1 MKEKEWE
8 KLLRIKTTGRDDTR
22 SDTFRYPYEPTSYE
36 VLERL
41 ANTGII
47 GKNNTLLDYGCGKGR
62 VSIFMAYQT
71 KCHSIGIEY
80 DERIYN
86 RALANKT
93 DAVSGNKVKFLCVD
107 AVGFKIPD
115 NVDRFFFFNPFSV
128 EIFKS
133 VLANIIDSYYENQ
146 REMLVMCYYPSDEYL
161 MCLSQEYNVTFVEEI
176 DCSDISDGESRR
188 EKVVVYRVGEKW
200 FFYKRYITNTVKS
213 DTMQII
219 TLQEDHN
226 NGTHFKKRSI

>member
-161 MCLSQEYNVTFVEEI
+161 MCLSQIGRAHV
-176 DCSDISDGESRR
+176 
-188 EKVVVYRVGEKW
+188 
-200 FFYKRYITNTVKS
+200 
-213 DTMQII
+213 
-219 TLQEDHN
+219 
-226 NGTHFKKRSI
+226 

>member
-41 ANTGII
+41 ANTGFI

-86 RALANKT
+86 RALANKADT
-93 DAVSGNKVKFLCVD
+93 VSGNRVQFLCED
-107 AVGFKIPD
+107 AVGFKIAD
-115 NVDRFFFFNPFSV
+115 NVDRFFFFNPFSI

-133 VLANIIDSYYENQ
+133 VLANIIDSYYEAQ
-146 REMLVMCYYPSDEYL
+146 REMLIMCYYPSDEYISYL
-161 MCLSQEYNVTFVEEI
+161 MTVEELMFTDEI
-176 DCSDISDGESRR
+176 VCMDLFPGEDPR
-188 EKVVVYRVGEKW
+188 EKIAIFELDYME
-200 FFYKRYITNTVKS
+200 
-213 DTMQII
+213 
-219 TLQEDHN
+219 
-226 NGTHFKKRSI
+226 

>member
-47 GKNNTLLDYGCGKGR
+47 GKNNTLLD
-62 VSIFMAYQT
+62 
-71 KCHSIGIEY
+71 Y

-188 EKVVVYRVGEKW
+188 EKVVVYRVGEK
-200 FFYKRYITNTVKS
+200 
-213 DTMQII
+213 
-219 TLQEDHN
+219 
-226 NGTHFKKRSI
+226 

>member
-22 SDTFRYPYEPTSYE
+22 SDTYRYPYEPTSYE

-41 ANTGII
+41 ANTGLIS
-47 GKNNTLLDYGCGKGR
+47 KNNTLLDYGCGKGR

-86 RALANKT
+86 RALANKA
-93 DAVSGNKVKFLCVD
+93 DAVSGNRVQFLCED
-107 AVGFKIPD
+107 AVGFKIAD
-115 NVDRFFFFNPFSV
+115 NVDRFFFFNPFSI

-133 VLANIIDSYYENQ
+133 CLLYT
-146 REMLVMCYYPSDEYL
+146 SDAADE
-161 MCLSQEYNVTFVEEI
+161 
-176 DCSDISDGESRR
+176 
-188 EKVVVYRVGEKW
+188 
-200 FFYKRYITNTVKS
+200 
-213 DTMQII
+213 
-219 TLQEDHN
+219 
-226 NGTHFKKRSI
+226 

>member
-86 RALANKT
+86 RALSNKA
-93 DAVSGNKVKFLCVD
+93 DAVSGNKVKFICAD

-146 REMLVMCYYPSDEYL
+146 REMLVMCYYPSDEYISYL
-161 MCLSQEYNVTFVEEI
+161 MTVDELMFYDEI
-176 DCSDISDGESRR
+176 SCQDLFNGNDPR
-188 EKVVVYRVGEKW
+188 ER
-200 FFYKRYITNTVKS
+200 
-213 DTMQII
+213 II
-219 TLQEDHN
+219 LFQV
-226 NGTHFKKRSI
+226 SL

>member
-161 MCLSQEYNVTFVEEI
+161 MMSVTGI
-176 DCSDISDGESRR
+176 
-188 EKVVVYRVGEKW
+188 
-200 FFYKRYITNTVKS
+200 
-213 DTMQII
+213 
-219 TLQEDHN
+219 
-226 NGTHFKKRSI
+226 

>member
-86 RALANKT
+86 RALSNKA
-93 DAVSGNKVKFLCVD
+93 DAVSGNKVKF
-107 AVGFKIPD
+107 
-115 NVDRFFFFNPFSV
+115 
-128 EIFKS
+128 
-133 VLANIIDSYYENQ
+133 IDSYYENQ

-188 EKVVVYRVGEKW
+188 EKVVVYRVGEK
-200 FFYKRYITNTVKS
+200 
-213 DTMQII
+213 
-219 TLQEDHN
+219 
-226 NGTHFKKRSI
+226 

>member
-107 AVGFKIPD
+107 AVGFKIQD
-115 NVDRFFFFNPFSV
+115 NVDKFFFFNPFSV

-188 EKVVVYRVGEKW
+188 EKVVVYRVGGEIV
-200 FFYKRYITNTVKS
+200 F
-213 DTMQII
+213 
-219 TLQEDHN
+219 L
-226 NGTHFKKRSI
+226 